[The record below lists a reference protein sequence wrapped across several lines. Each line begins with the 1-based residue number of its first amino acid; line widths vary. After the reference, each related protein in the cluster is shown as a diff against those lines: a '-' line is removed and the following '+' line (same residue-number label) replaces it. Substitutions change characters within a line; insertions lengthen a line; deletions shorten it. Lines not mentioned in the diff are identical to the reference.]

1 MVKVLIAD
9 DEAVECEALETM
21 IHRLFPGV
29 TVIPSVYDGIALVD
43 TVEKERPDIV
53 VVDISMPGLNGLEAL
68 EILRAKNI
76 RMEII
81 IHTAYSKF
89 DYIHKALKM
98 GASDFLVKPVF
109 EEDFAE
115 AFSYVLQGVEEKKR
129 IPETHTKLIP
139 QTVNVVLEKNIMM
152 SLLLRKPDETSWQ
165 LFQKSIG
172 HEAGTG
178 IMAVFSTTFPKQ
190 DDIVFSALLS
200 KIKKYSS
207 CLSIIYQEILYCYL
221 FTDQGVY
228 EENYHEWLN
237 YWLLPSMRNLEKQ
250 YDIEIRGGVSMLKER
265 FEQMPE
271 GIEEAKIA
279 LQNEAEKNLSFYYGE
294 NRKLAENIFTHAT
307 KQLVK
312 DMEEQNTEQALKTI
326 DRILHENA
334 RDQQVEFATCFYAEE
349 MLVNTALLLDLDK
362 RRTGMRW
369 SIQERL
375 KELMQENIEKGIWE
389 EAERNTNM
397 VMPYENFI
405 AYMKKE
411 LERLEEDRKRPLR
424 KPNPYIEKALLY
436 MERNYMKDISLEST
450 AEQIGITQFYL
461 SRLFKQEKNQTF
473 LDILTNI
480 RISRAIRL
488 LMDPSRTVQ
497 NVSTMVGYAVKYFY
511 RVFKSA
517 TGISQKEFRD
527 EMLESPKNSQN
538 E

>member
-1 MVKVLIAD
+1 MAIKMVKVLIAD
-9 DEAVECEALETM
+9 DEAVECEALEEM
-21 IHRLFPGV
+21 IHGLFPGV

-53 VVDISMPGLNGLEAL
+53 VVDINMPGLNGLEAL

-115 AFSYVLQGVEEKKR
+115 SFSYVLEGVEEKKR
-129 IPETHTKLIP
+129 IPETSLKWMP
-139 QTVNVVLEKNIMM
+139 ETVNVVIEKNIMM
-152 SLLLRKPDETSWQ
+152 SLLLKKPDETSWK

-172 HEAGTG
+172 HETGAGM
-178 IMAVFSTTFPKQ
+178 IVAFSVDSHKKEEK
-190 DDIVFSALLS
+190 VFSALLS

-207 CLSIIYQEILYCYL
+207 CLSIIHQKILYCYL
-221 FTDQGVY
+221 FTDEGIQ
-228 EENYHEWLN
+228 EENYREWLT
-237 YWLLPSMRNLEKQ
+237 YWLLPSIRKLGQEHDM
-250 YDIEIRGGVSMLKER
+250 EIQGGVSMRKDK
-265 FEQMPE
+265 FEQMTE
-271 GIEEAKIA
+271 AIEESNIA
-279 LQNEAEKNLSFYYGE
+279 LQNEAEKHLSFYHGE
-294 NRKLAENIFTHAT
+294 NRKLASNIFVHMA
-307 KQLVK
+307 KQIAK
-312 DMEEQNTEQALKTI
+312 DMEEKNLRQAMEDIACVLRENGREQEI
-326 DRILHENA
+326 
-334 RDQQVEFATCFYAEE
+334 EFASCFYAEE
-349 MLVNTALLLDLDK
+349 MMVNAALLLDLDK

-369 SIQERL
+369 TIQERL
-375 KELMQENIEKGIWE
+375 KDLIQENLDQGIWE
-389 EAERNTNM
+389 ETEVNASV
-397 VMPYENFI
+397 VMPYESFM
-405 AYMKKE
+405 AYMEKE
-411 LERLEEDRKRPLR
+411 LERIEEDLKRPVR

-511 RVFKSA
+511 RIFKSV

-527 EMLESPKNSQN
+527 GLLQN
-538 E
+538 KD